1 MTSLTAM
8 SEAAFGR
15 FLGRTVP
22 EYATEKVAAGNW
34 PLEGSL
40 ERSKAEFERLLPG
53 GLRTPKNFLYTIT
66 DGGLEIG
73 AIWLAGSDE
82 QSQGFI
88 YELYVNEANRARGIA
103 YAAMRLLE
111 SEALRHGLTSLG
123 LHVFGHNRVAQRL
136 YEKLGFAVT
145 NISMTKTLEQT

>member
-15 FLGRTVP
+15 FLERIVP
-22 EYATEKVAAGNW
+22 EYASEKVAAGNW

-40 ERSKAEFERLLPG
+40 ERSKAEFEKDLPD
-53 GLRTPKNFLYTIT
+53 GLRTPKNFLYTINH
-66 DGGLEIG
+66 DGEDVGV
-73 AIWLAGSDE
+73 IWLAGSEE
-82 QSQGFI
+82 QPKGFI
-88 YELYVNEANRARGIA
+88 YELYVDETQRGQGIA

-111 SEALRHGLTSLG
+111 TEAVRHGFTSLG
-123 LHVFGHNRVAQRL
+123 LHVFGHNRIAQRL

-145 NISMTKTLEQT
+145 NINMMKTLEQT